1 LAYSIEIHRAARKQ
15 MLAIPRNIQ
24 LEIARSIDS
33 LANNPRPMGYRRLR
47 GVELFRLRIGRYRVI
62 YAIDDKA
69 RKLTVVKIAPRR
81 EDTYQGL

>member
-1 LAYSIEIHRAARKQ
+1 MAYSIEIHRAARKQ

-47 GVELFRLRIGRYRVI
+47 GVELFRLRIGRCRVI

-69 RKLTVVKIAPRR
+69 RLVTVVKVAPRR
-81 EDTYQGL
+81 EDTYEGL